1 MNVRPLHDAR
11 VVTTAVNVPGPV
23 AAARLRELGARVT
36 KVEPPP
42 GDPLSHFCPAW
53 YDKLCDGQEVVQLDL
68 KSAAGRDA
76 LDGLLAASDLLL
88 TATRPAAL
96 AALDL
101 DWPRLHARFPHLS
114 HVAMVGYPAPD
125 TNRPGH
131 DLTYL
136 ASLGLLT
143 PPRLPPTLLADVAGA
158 ERAVSTALA
167 LLLARTHS
175 GEGGYGEVSLAS
187 AAEPFAAPLQHG
199 LTAPDG
205 LLGGGLPSYNLYR
218 ARDGWVAVA
227 ALEPHFWERLQRELE
242 LDAAEYDDLARV
254 FATRSA
260 AEWETWAA
268 ERDLPLA
275 ALLAPRRHRLR
286 RGDPTHLGRRSSS
299 SRR

>member
-1 MNVRPLHDAR
+1 MDVSPLHGAR

-36 KVEPPP
+36 KVEPPS
-42 GDPLSHFCPAW
+42 GDPLARFCRDW
-53 YDKLCDGQEVVQLDL
+53 YDELCDDQEVVRLDL

-76 LDGLLAASDLLL
+76 LEGLLAASDLLL
-88 TATRPAAL
+88 TSTRPAAL
-96 AALDL
+96 AALNL
-101 DWPRLHARFPHLS
+101 DWPRLHARFPRLS

-125 TNRPGH
+125 THRPGH

-143 PPRLPPTLLADVAGA
+143 PPCLPPTLLADIAGA
-158 ERAVSTALA
+158 ERAVGAALA

-175 GEGGYGEVSLAS
+175 GEGGYGEVSLAG
-187 AAEPFAAPLQHG
+187 AAEPFSAPLRYG
-199 LTAPDG
+199 LTAPGG
-205 LLGGGLPSYNLYR
+205 LLGGGLPGYNLYR

-260 AEWETWAA
+260 TEWEAWAA
-268 ERDLPLA
+268 ERDLPLT
-275 ALLAPRRHRLR
+275 ALMPAP
-286 RGDPTHLGRRSSS
+286 GQEGS
-299 SRR
+299 